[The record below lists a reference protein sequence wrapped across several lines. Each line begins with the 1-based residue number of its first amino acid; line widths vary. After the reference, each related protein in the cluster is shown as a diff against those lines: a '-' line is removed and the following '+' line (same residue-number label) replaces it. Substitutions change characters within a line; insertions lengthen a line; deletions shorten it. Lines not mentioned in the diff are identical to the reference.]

1 MFQLLFSILILLSL
15 IVWPLWQKIPVDFFA
30 EDVLLN
36 GKATSVLE
44 FLPVGLFA
52 APATTAPAVSF
63 KNKPVTETPAT
74 PKPALSKTML
84 KPLFNETKTAATATA
99 AIPPPQPPALSSSQI
114 YQFLDTAVV
123 QIICKLDNNLYVSG
137 SGIVVSGR
145 GVVLTNAHVV
155 EKGTDCQART
165 GNPAAYAGKFK
176 ILFVGDT
183 AVKIQDTEVPLE
195 DFAFGKITEVPAN
208 SQFSFPFKYLKLSET
223 YVPAIRD
230 EFFVAAYSSEL
241 IGNGGLLGSQNLVF
255 STTKLA
261 DYFSADQASG
271 LIEILEL
278 AGNIST
284 QEGASGSP
292 VISPR
297 DGSVIALVFGQG
309 KKGGEEAQNISTSQR
324 TEFAFLISYLSRKIQ
339 TAHGKSLSR
348 FIEELGR

>member
-15 IVWPLWQKIPVDFFA
+15 LVLPVWQKLQTDFFA
-30 EDVLLN
+30 EDILSN
-36 GKATSVLE
+36 GKATNVLE
-44 FLPVGLFA
+44 FFPVGPFF
-52 APATTAPAVSF
+52 APATTTPAVSD
-63 KNKPVTETPAT
+63 KPVAEMPAVS
-74 PKPALSKTML
+74 KPAPL
-84 KPLFNETKTAATATA
+84 KAALRPPLGETKTAATATVA
-99 AIPPPQPPALSSSQI
+99 APPPPPALSSSQI
-114 YQFLDTAVV
+114 YQLIDAAVV

-137 SGIVVSGR
+137 SGIVVSNR

-155 EKGTDCQART
+155 QKGTDCHVRT
-165 GNPAAYAGKFK
+165 GNPAAYAGKFE

-183 AVKIQDTEVPLE
+183 ATKIQDTEVPLE
-195 DFAFGKITEVPAN
+195 DFAFGRITETPAN
-208 SQFSFPFKYLKLSET
+208 SQFSFPFKYLKLNES
-223 YVPAIRD
+223 YAPAMRD

-261 DYFSADQASG
+261 DYFPADRASG

-278 AGNIST
+278 TGNIST

-309 KKGGEEAQNISTSQR
+309 REGGGDAQNVSTSQR
-324 TEFAFLISYLSRKIQ
+324 TEFAFLISYISRKIQ
-339 TAHGKSLSR
+339 ASHGKSFSR